1 MELII
6 LCTTTFI
13 AAGLTLL
20 SGFGLGT
27 LLLPVFVIFFPVD
40 LAISMTAVVHFFNNI
55 LKLMLL
61 GSHADTSVVVRFGV
75 PAILA
80 AFVGAWVLTRQPY
93 YYGLAGRDDQSA
105 VAWRHSSTFY
115 VRDRRRSCP
124 WHGRQ
129 TVMIARPPYG
139 PHIVRCEGNG
149 NLHDPYYDGGPHKD

>member
-80 AFVGAWVLTRQPY
+80 AFVGAWVLTRVS
-93 YYGLAGRDDQSA
+93 GLSSLMRYDLFGSEFEITPVKVTIGALLIMFTLFEMVGKDRS
-105 VAWRHSSTFY
+105 VVWKSSTFLCAA
-115 VRDRRRSCP
+115 S
-124 WHGRQ
+124 
-129 TVMIARPPYG
+129 
-139 PHIVRCEGNG
+139 
-149 NLHDPYYDGGPHKD
+149 